1 MNSTVSGNGE
11 DARRNFSAVKSEA
24 SDAANRVR
32 SAAGQEVSDL
42 MGDVQDLLGRI
53 AHVSDPDVARLR
65 TKVEG
70 ALSTART
77 AISEGTDRL
86 QRKAKDALNAGDG
99 YVRDQPWQA
108 VGIAAAAGLIVGY
121 LVARR

>member
-1 MNSTVSGNGE
+1 MSSTVTGNGE
-11 DARRNFSAVKSEA
+11 DARSSFSAAKSEA

-53 AHVSDPDVARLR
+53 AHVNDPDVARLR

-70 ALSTART
+70 ALSTARS

-86 QRKAKDALNAGDG
+86 QRQAKDALNAGDG